1 MGYILYLFVSKL
13 HCLVKMAL
21 GTSRRN
27 LRQTIS
33 YNISEKSRIQHN
45 RSLSNNSQRI
55 SKIFSRTSLAETPRS
70 DHDKRAKSPS
80 PSPSPIPNMER
91 KRSSKPNQ
99 TVLNNQNLV
108 NVMTKMT
115 LLVLIAVIGSTISVI
130 GNIYIEIY
138 QLKTIKGQQA
148 NIHSMWAFLL
158 PTIDMVL
165 ASLMLYLQFD
175 FTKDTYSVLCTKID
189 ILFIQFCGDLLDK
202 EVTNQRRMNNQKTK

>member
-1 MGYILYLFVSKL
+1 MEAGDGDGNGMNGVTNTNNTVNRAPTVS
-13 HCLVKMAL
+13 V
-21 GTSRRN
+21 SV
-27 LRQTIS
+27 
-33 YNISEKSRIQHN
+33 
-45 RSLSNNSQRI
+45 NSV
-55 SKIFSRTSLAETPRS
+55 
-70 DHDKRAKSPS
+70 
-80 PSPSPIPNMER
+80 PNPPV
-91 KRSSKPNQ
+91 KPNQ

-189 ILFIQFCGDLLDK
+189 ILFIQF
-202 EVTNQRRMNNQKTK
+202 